1 MLILTRKQGES
12 ITIGDDI
19 RVTIL
24 DVKGKYV
31 RVGIE
36 APRSLAV
43 HRQEIAPV
51 ENKNQSAAQPL
62 NIK

>member
-19 RVTIL
+19 KVTIL

-31 RVGIE
+31 RVGVE
-36 APRSLAV
+36 APRELPV
-43 HRQEIAPV
+43 HRQEMH
-51 ENKNQSAAQPL
+51 ETDQNSKDS
-62 NIK
+62 K

>member
-19 RVTIL
+19 KVTIL

-31 RVGIE
+31 RVGVD
-36 APRSLAV
+36 APRDLAV
-43 HRQEIAPV
+43 HRQEISPV
-51 ENKNQSAAQPL
+51 EEENDTGK
-62 NIK
+62 

>member
-31 RVGIE
+31 RVGVE
-36 APRSLAV
+36 APRELAV
-43 HRQEIAPV
+43 HRQEIVPEDKEHDAG
-51 ENKNQSAAQPL
+51 K
-62 NIK
+62 

>member
-19 RVTIL
+19 RITIL

-31 RVGIE
+31 RVGVE
-36 APRSLAV
+36 APRELAV
-43 HRQEIAPV
+43 HRQEIVPEDKGHEV
-51 ENKNQSAAQPL
+51 DNK
-62 NIK
+62 

>member
-19 RVTIL
+19 RITIL

-31 RVGIE
+31 RVGVE
-36 APRSLAV
+36 APRSLPV
-43 HRQEIAPV
+43 HRQEILPV
-51 ENKNQSAAQPL
+51 EKRNQE
-62 NIK
+62 NN

>member
-19 RVTIL
+19 KVTIL

-31 RVGIE
+31 RVGVE
-36 APRSLAV
+36 APRDLAV
-43 HRQEIAPV
+43 HRQET
-51 ENKNQSAAQPL
+51 PL
-62 NIK
+62 DEKKDDNDL

>member
-36 APRSLAV
+36 APRNLAV
-43 HRQEIAPV
+43 HRQEISTI
-51 ENKNQSAAQPL
+51 EKDNNEEK
-62 NIK
+62 K

>member
-19 RVTIL
+19 KITIL

-31 RVGIE
+31 RVGVE
-36 APRSLAV
+36 APRDLAV
-43 HRQEIAPV
+43 HRQEIVPFDKKDNAV
-51 ENKNQSAAQPL
+51 Q
-62 NIK
+62 

>member
-19 RVTIL
+19 KITIL

-31 RVGIE
+31 RVGVE
-36 APRSLAV
+36 APRNLAV
-43 HRQEIAPV
+43 HRQEEPPDEK
-51 ENKNQSAAQPL
+51 ENEAS
-62 NIK
+62 

>member
-19 RVTIL
+19 KVTIL

-31 RVGIE
+31 RVGVE
-36 APRSLAV
+36 APRELAV
-43 HRQEIAPV
+43 HRQEITPGDK
-51 ENKNQSAAQPL
+51 ENDAGK
-62 NIK
+62 

>member
-31 RVGIE
+31 RVGVE
-36 APRSLAV
+36 APRELAV
-43 HRQEIAPV
+43 HRQEIIPEDKGNDAD
-51 ENKNQSAAQPL
+51 K
-62 NIK
+62 K

>member
-19 RVTIL
+19 KVTIL

-31 RVGIE
+31 RVGVE
-36 APRSLAV
+36 APRELAV
-43 HRQEIAPV
+43 HRQEITPV
-51 ENKNQSAAQPL
+51 DKKNDAVQ
-62 NIK
+62 

>member
-19 RVTIL
+19 RVIIL

-31 RVGIE
+31 RVGVE
-36 APRSLAV
+36 APRNLAV
-43 HRQEIAPV
+43 HRQEI
-51 ENKNQSAAQPL
+51 SAVDKD
-62 NIK
+62 NNTEKE

>member
-51 ENKNQSAAQPL
+51 DPKNQSTP
-62 NIK
+62 KP

>member
-12 ITIGDDI
+12 ITIGDNI

-36 APRSLAV
+36 APRELAV
-43 HRQEIAPV
+43 HRQEISPV
-51 ENKNQSAAQPL
+51 DQKNEPTQ
-62 NIK
+62 

>member
-12 ITIGDDI
+12 ITIGEDI

-31 RVGIE
+31 RVGVE
-36 APRSLAV
+36 APRNLAV
-43 HRQEIAPV
+43 HRQEISPI
-51 ENKNQSAAQPL
+51 EKEDNPDK
-62 NIK
+62 K

>member
-19 RVTIL
+19 KVTIL

-36 APRSLAV
+36 APRELAV
-43 HRQEIAPV
+43 HRQEISPV
-51 ENKNQSAAQPL
+51 GKENDTDK
-62 NIK
+62 

>member
-1 MLILTRKQGES
+1 MLVLTRKQGES

-19 RVTIL
+19 TITIL

-31 RVGIE
+31 RVGVE
-36 APRSLAV
+36 APRDLAV

-51 ENKNQSAAQPL
+51 LKKNECAQ
-62 NIK
+62 

>member
-19 RVTIL
+19 KITIL

-31 RVGIE
+31 RVGVE
-36 APRSLAV
+36 APRNLAV
-43 HRQEIAPV
+43 HRQEVSPFD
-51 ENKNQSAAQPL
+51 KKSSAVQ
-62 NIK
+62 

>member
-1 MLILTRKQGES
+1 MLILTRKPGES

-31 RVGIE
+31 RVGVE
-36 APRSLAV
+36 APRTLVV
-43 HRQEIAPV
+43 HRQEIYPV
-51 ENKNQSAAQPL
+51 GKEDVSGKE
-62 NIK
+62 

>member
-43 HRQEIAPV
+43 HRQEISPA
-51 ENKNQSAAQPL
+51 EQKNQQGQP
-62 NIK
+62 

>member
-36 APRSLAV
+36 APRNLAV
-43 HRQEIAPV
+43 HRQEISPIEK
-51 ENKNQSAAQPL
+51 ENDTDK
-62 NIK
+62 

>member
-12 ITIGDDI
+12 ITIGDNI

-36 APRSLAV
+36 APRELAV
-43 HRQEIAPV
+43 HRQEISSV
-51 ENKNQSAAQPL
+51 EKEDAIEK
-62 NIK
+62 IKT

>member
-19 RVTIL
+19 KVTIL

-36 APRSLAV
+36 APRELAV
-43 HRQEIAPV
+43 HRQEIPV
-51 ENKNQSAAQPL
+51 TDENNDD
-62 NIK
+62 IK